1 VLCIGRRTRKV
12 GARIALPVAVTEEAL
27 LVRTLWW
34 EPARTRLMMLQT
46 RPNRWERQMEAVLVT
61 TELRWE
67 RQMEAV
73 LVLAATEVRWER
85 GRPGRR

>member
-1 VLCIGRRTRKV
+1 
-12 GARIALPVAVTEEAL
+12 
-27 LVRTLWW
+27 
-34 EPARTRLMMLQT
+34 
-46 RPNRWERQMEAVLVT
+46 MEAVLVT